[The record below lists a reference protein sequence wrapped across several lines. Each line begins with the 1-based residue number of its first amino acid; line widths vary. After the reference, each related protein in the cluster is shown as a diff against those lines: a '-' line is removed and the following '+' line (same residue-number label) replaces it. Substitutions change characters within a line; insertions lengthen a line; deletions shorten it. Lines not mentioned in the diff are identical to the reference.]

1 MNSTAEKLLTFIKES
16 PTAFQ
21 AVEMMK
27 KRFGENGFTELKED
41 EHWELVNGGK
51 YFVTRNHSAVIAFTV
66 PEASSDVFHIIASHS
81 DSPSLKIK
89 ENPEM
94 VENGYVKLNVEK
106 YGGMILSP
114 WLDRPLSVAGRV
126 FVAGKDGKPEVKL
139 VNLKKD
145 LLIIPNVAIHFN
157 REINNGFAYNPQT
170 DMAPLMGLDQELSIK
185 KLCAEAADVA
195 EEEILGSDLY
205 VYNRDKGRI
214 MGADDSLIGSPRL
227 DDLQCAYA
235 TLRGFLASKPEE
247 FISVYALFDNEEVGS
262 GTKQGADST
271 FLEEFLEIVLE
282 NIYPD
287 KNRLWKRS
295 FYQNSFL
302 LSADN
307 GHAVHPNHPEKTD
320 PTNRP
325 YLNGGVVLKYNGSQK
340 YTTDGYSAA
349 IVRQICNTWEIPLQ
363 TFANRS
369 DIAGGSTLGNIST
382 AHVSIPSAD
391 VGLAQLAM
399 HSAFETAGVKDTE
412 ALAQLAEHLFV

>member
-1 MNSTAEKLLTFIKES
+1 MKNQSITEAMLQFIEES
-16 PTAFQ
+16 PTAFH
-21 AVEMMK
+21 AAANVEALLL
-27 KRFGENGFTELKED
+27 ENGFEKLENLA
-41 EHWELVNGGK
+41 EGALVPGGSYYTMQNG
-51 YFVTRNHSAVIAFTV
+51 SAVLAVKIPENPAKGFRIA
-66 PEASSDVFHIIASHS
+66 ASHS
-81 DSPSLKIK
+81 DSPCFKIK
-89 ENPEM
+89 EVPEM
-94 VENGYVKLNVEK
+94 KVENTYVKLNVEK

-126 FVAGKDGKPEVKL
+126 FVTGKDGKPEAKL

-282 NIYPD
+282 NVYP
-287 KNRLWKRS
+287 
-295 FYQNSFL
+295 
-302 LSADN
+302 
-307 GHAVHPNHPEKTD
+307 G
-320 PTNRP
+320 
-325 YLNGGVVLKYNGSQK
+325 
-340 YTTDGYSAA
+340 
-349 IVRQICNTWEIPLQ
+349 
-363 TFANRS
+363 
-369 DIAGGSTLGNIST
+369 
-382 AHVSIPSAD
+382 
-391 VGLAQLAM
+391 
-399 HSAFETAGVKDTE
+399 
-412 ALAQLAEHLFV
+412 